1 MRQFGTQGRVYP
13 EKHYVVQRAE
23 ELADFINRVK
33 NGKYIVLFAPRQ
45 TGKTTFFRW
54 ALENLSAAEPDYFP
68 IHLDFED
75 YQNVASRAFYEY
87 LTEDIREEFET
98 VFYKRGQ
105 VLPEALARFLENTT
119 LTDHVT
125 MRRFFRQLARLI
137 PEQRVVIVIDE
148 FDGIPPTVITDFLYA
163 LRRIYL
169 SEVVEGFRCPF
180 SVGITGVKSVAQLN
194 YDGSVSPFNIQDEF
208 SLPNFTLAQV
218 EELLGQYTDEVGQA
232 FAPEVIVML
241 HRQTGGQPF
250 LVNRLAQIL
259 TEEMDIP
266 KSETIGMAHFLTAH
280 TQILEERNVN
290 ITHLITNIRRNPR
303 FQRVLMRITSYDN
316 GEIFNL
322 DNEVISQLATY
333 GVVKRGADRQCE
345 IANPI
350 YLYRILQAF
359 TPMINGL
366 EEEYYPPESG
376 DREKDYLTDAGVINM
391 ERLLDNFRD
400 FIARV
405 GFRILQV
412 PETPQEYVGQCL
424 LFAYLDRFVRA
435 VQGNM
440 HLEVQTGRGRA
451 DLVIFRAGHKHIV
464 ETKIWQGQK
473 SYQAGK
479 QQLAAYLQSE
489 GTTEGYYVVFDYRQT
504 PEPRV
509 ETEQI
514 DALTIRSYVIPV
526 VQERPSRLS

>member
-1 MRQFGTQGRVYP
+1 MREFGTQGRVYP
-13 EKHYVVQRAE
+13 EKHYVVQRST

-33 NGKYIVLFAPRQ
+33 QGKYIVLFAPRQ

-54 ALENLSAAEPDYFP
+54 ALETLSSAEPDYFP

-75 YQNVASRAFYEY
+75 YLNVAPRAFYEY

-105 VLPEALARFLENTT
+105 VLPEPLARFLENTT

-125 MRRFFRQLARLI
+125 MLRFFRQLAKLI

-148 FDGIPPTVITDFLYA
+148 FDGIPPDVVTDFLYA

-194 YDGSVSPFNIQDEF
+194 YDGSVSPFNIQNEF

-218 EELLGQYTDEVGQA
+218 QELLGQYTAEVGQA

-259 TEEMDIP
+259 TAEMDIP
-266 KSETIGMAHFLTAH
+266 KTETLGIKHFLTAH

-303 FQRVLMRITSYDN
+303 FQRVLMRITSYDD
-316 GEIFNL
+316 GERFNL

-333 GVVKRGADRQCE
+333 GVVKRGADRRCE

-359 TPMINGL
+359 TPLINGL
-366 EEEYYPPESG
+366 EEEYYPQETG
-376 DREKDYLTDAGVINM
+376 NGKTDYLTDTGAIDM
-391 ERLLDNFRD
+391 EKLLDNFRD

-424 LFAYLDRFVRA
+424 LFAYLDQFVRG
-435 VQGNM
+435 VQADM
-440 HLEVQTGRGRA
+440 YLEVQTGRGRA
-451 DLVIFRAGHKHIV
+451 DLVIFRAGHKDIV

-479 QQLAAYLQSE
+479 KQLAAYLQSE
-489 GTTEGYYVVFDYRQT
+489 GTTKGYYVVFDHRQT
-504 PEPRV
+504 PVLRV

-514 DALTIRSYVIPV
+514 DGVTIRSYVIPV
-526 VQERPSRLS
+526 IQKRPSALS